1 MAKKKYVDYEGLRY
15 YNEKLQEILDTKA
28 NSSDVTSQI
37 ATIDT
42 KVDNTRNTLETSI
55 GTTNTNLSNL
65 QTTVGVSISNLQGK
79 DTQQD
84 TAISALQNKDGQHDS
99 AISTL
104 QTKDTAQDNAIASL
118 QTADTA
124 INNSISSLQN
134 KDSQHDSAIASL
146 NSTKANK
153 TEVTQE
159 IAAAIA
165 GVSQFEYQV
174 VQELPQQGTKGIIY
188 LVPAEEAGDD
198 DVYQEFIWIE
208 TSSTWECLGYTN
220 NIDLSNYVT
229 FNDTITNNEIDSLF
243 IEKFNLLFEYDTIKS
258 NVGYNIKLKDDVDF
272 VEDYWNEAEPGY
284 YVPKSNICNITL
296 ALNGTEVAVPYSD
309 LAIEDATKDV
319 FFNTSSELEQL
330 IIENGGTLLGFE
342 VTLTVNKEIFEL
354 NGAVNKARTLSFV
367 YGQPLDGCE
376 YPTEE
381 PVQEPG
387 E

>member
-28 NSSDVTSQI
+28 DSSDVTSQI

-42 KVDNTRNTLETSI
+42 KVDNTRSTLETSI

-84 TAISALQNKDGQHDS
+84 TAISALQTKDGQHDS

-104 QTKDTAQDNAIASL
+104 QTKDTAHDNAIASL

-208 TSSTWECLGYTN
+208 TTSTWECLGYTN

-229 FNDTITNNEIDSLF
+229 FNDTITNSEIDSLF
-243 IEKFNLLFEYDTIKS
+243 IRPFNILFKYNDINPVFNEYNMAIANDDLEFNEDFFIDDGTSYIPNSNEIILKACLL
-258 NVGYNIKLKDDVDF
+258 
-272 VEDYWNEAEPGY
+272 
-284 YVPKSNICNITL
+284 
-296 ALNGTEVAVPYSD
+296 GTEVTIPNSNC
-309 LAIEDATKDV
+309 AIDKQTL
-319 FFNTSSELEQL
+319 NLYYSSEELQEL
-330 IIENGGTLLGFE
+330 IVQNGGSLMGMTIDLTLPA
-342 VTLTVNKEIFEL
+342 EL
-354 NGAVNKARTLSFV
+354 AFIGDVPSAARHVVFT
-367 YGQPLDGCE
+367 YGDVIDGNP
-376 YPTEE
+376 YPSNE
-381 PVQEPG
+381 EPG

>member
-28 NSSDVTSQI
+28 DSSDVTSQI

-42 KVDNTRNTLETSI
+42 KVDNTRSTLETSI

-84 TAISALQNKDGQHDS
+84 TAISALQTKDGQHDS

-104 QTKDTAQDNAIASL
+104 QTKDTAHDNAIASL

-229 FNDTITNNEIDSLF
+229 FNDTITNSEIDSLF
-243 IEKFNLLFEYDTIKS
+243 VRPFNILFKYNDINPVFNEYNMAIANEDLEFNDDFFIDDGTSYIPNSNEIILKAGLL
-258 NVGYNIKLKDDVDF
+258 
-272 VEDYWNEAEPGY
+272 
-284 YVPKSNICNITL
+284 
-296 ALNGTEVAVPYSD
+296 GTEVTIPNSNC
-309 LAIEDATKDV
+309 AIDKETL
-319 FFNTSSELEQL
+319 NLYYSSEELQEL
-330 IIENGGTLLGFE
+330 IVQNGGSLMGMTIDLTLPAELAFIGE
-342 VTLTVNKEIFEL
+342 VPSAARHAVFTYGDEI
-354 NGAVNKARTLSFV
+354 
-367 YGQPLDGCE
+367 DGNP
-376 YPTEE
+376 YPSD
-381 PVQEPG
+381 G
-387 E
+387 R